1 MGEDPGSNGHKGLEV
16 PKDLG
21 TEKGALPL
29 LAGTQARHLL
39 SLPMLILWLKDT
51 RHSQKGFQTLS
62 SQLLFQ
68 TPASPVFRIPGSYL
82 EELAEAP

>member
-1 MGEDPGSNGHKGLEV
+1 MGKDPGSYGHKGLEV
-16 PKDLG
+16 SKDLG
-21 TEKGALPL
+21 PEKGALPL
-29 LAGTQARHLL
+29 LAGTQARLL
-39 SLPMLILWLKDT
+39 WLLPVLLLWLKDT

-68 TPASPVFRIPGSYL
+68 TPASPIFRIPGSYL